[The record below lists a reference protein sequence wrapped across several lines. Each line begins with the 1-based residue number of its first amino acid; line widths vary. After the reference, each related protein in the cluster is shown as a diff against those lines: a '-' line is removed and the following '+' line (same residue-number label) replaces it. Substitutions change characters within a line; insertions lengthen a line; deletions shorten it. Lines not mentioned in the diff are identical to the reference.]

1 LGGNVLIR
9 CTAFV
14 AAAACSSWPAF
25 AQTVIAP
32 GTGVDILSHKLEI
45 TPDFQTK
52 SLTGRARIRLKV
64 EQDGLREIVFSKN
77 GLVIDAARL
86 DGRPVAVSAGEKGL
100 SFLPAAPLRKGR
112 TITLTVSYHGKPAR
126 GVNFTETSVF
136 TSYWACDW
144 MICSQDTPADK
155 AGFELRLTLPTG
167 MKSLAVGNLQSAKA
181 GPGGRTVHVW
191 REARPYSSYLYGF
204 AAGSFTEAV
213 SRHGRYELAFM
224 GATDSPQSMEALFGT
239 TAAMVRFLEDKAGMP
254 LPVKRYTQLLVEG
267 SEAQEVATYS
277 VIGLKQIEPI
287 LADAQN
293 DWVIIHELAHQW
305 WGNLIT
311 SRTWDHFWLN
321 EGMAVFM
328 TAAWKEHRFGK
339 AAYQGELDIARA
351 RLGRAREAGFDKPL
365 TFPGPYPNIAT
376 RRAVQYSKGALFL
389 DHLRTLVGDEAFW
402 AGLKRFT
409 RTHAGGAVESRDFQ
423 RAFEESSGR
432 DLTATFTEWVY
443 GTGV

>member
-1 LGGNVLIR
+1 MLIR
-9 CTAFV
+9 FV
-14 AAAACSSWPAF
+14 AFLAGAALSTGPAF
-25 AQTVIAP
+25 AQPASAP
-32 GTGVDILSHKLEI
+32 GTGVDILSHELEV
-45 TPDFQTK
+45 TPDFQTR
-52 SLTGRARIRLKV
+52 SLTGRARIRLRV

-86 DGRPVAVSAGEKGL
+86 DGRPVRVSAGANGL
-100 SFLPAAPLRKGR
+100 GFLPAAPLRKGR
-112 TITLTVSYHGKPAR
+112 TATLQVSYHGKPAR
-126 GVNFTETSVF
+126 GVNFTETSLF

-144 MICSQDTPADK
+144 MICSQDAPADK
-155 AGFELRLTLPTG
+155 ASFELRLNLPAG
-167 MKSLAVGNLQSAKA
+167 MKSLSVGTLRSARA
-181 GPGGRTVHVW
+181 GAGGRTAHVW
-191 REARPYSSYLYGF
+191 RETRPYSSYLYGF
-204 AAGSFTEAV
+204 AAGRFTETV
-213 SRHGRYELAFM
+213 MRQDRYELALL
-224 GATDSPQSMEALFGT
+224 GATPSPQNLEALFGT
-239 TAAMVRFLEDKAGMP
+239 TGAMVRFLEDKAGIP
-254 LPVKRYTQLLVEG
+254 LPAGRYTQLLVPG

-287 LADAQN
+287 LTEPQN

-339 AAYQGELDIARA
+339 EAYQGELDIARA

-389 DHLRTLVGDEAFW
+389 DHLRTLLGDEAFW

-409 RTHAGGAVESRDFQ
+409 RAHAGAAVESRDFQ
-423 RAFEESSGR
+423 RALEQSSGR
-432 DLTATFTEWVY
+432 DLTATFKEWVY
-443 GTGV
+443 GTGA

>member
-1 LGGNVLIR
+1 MLIR
-9 CTAFV
+9 FTAFL
-14 AAAACSSWPAF
+14 AGAACSTWPAF
-25 AQTVIAP
+25 AQPSSAP
-32 GTGVDILSHKLEI
+32 GTGIDILSHELEI
-45 TPDFQTK
+45 TPDFQTQ
-52 SLTGRARIRLKV
+52 SLTGRARIRLRV
-64 EQDGLREIVFSKN
+64 EQDGLREIVFSRN

-86 DGRPVAVSAGEKGL
+86 DGRPVAVSAGAKGL

-112 TITLTVSYHGKPAR
+112 TATLLVTYHGKPAR

-155 AGFELRLTLPTG
+155 ASFEVRLTLPAG
-167 MKSLAVGNLQSAKA
+167 MKSLSVGQLRSAKA
-181 GPGGRTVHVW
+181 GADGRTVHVW
-191 REARPYSSYLYGF
+191 RETRPYSSYLYGF
-204 AAGSFTEAV
+204 AAGPFTETV
-213 SRHGRYELAFM
+213 SRQDSYELVLL
-224 GATDSPQSMEALFGT
+224 GATPSPQNMEALFGT
-239 TAAMVRFLEDKAGMP
+239 TGAMIRFLEDKAGMP
-254 LPVKRYTQLLVEG
+254 LPTGRYTQLLVPG

-287 LADAQN
+287 LEEPQN

-351 RLGRAREAGFDKPL
+351 RLGRARDAGFDKPL
-365 TFPGPYPNIAT
+365 TFAGPYPNIAT

-389 DHLRTLVGDEAFW
+389 DHLRTLLGDEAFW

-423 RAFEESSGR
+423 RALEESSGR
-432 DLTATFTEWVY
+432 DLTAAFKEWVY
-443 GTGV
+443 GTDA